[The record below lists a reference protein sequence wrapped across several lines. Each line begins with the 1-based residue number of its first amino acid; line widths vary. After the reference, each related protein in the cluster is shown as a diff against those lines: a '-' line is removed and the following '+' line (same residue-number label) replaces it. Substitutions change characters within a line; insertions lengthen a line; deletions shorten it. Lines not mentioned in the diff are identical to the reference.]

1 MLYLNQEHL
10 EIMLAHARMELPNEA
25 CGLIAGTRD
34 GEDCTVERVYCLTNT
49 DHSSEHFSIDPREQL
64 TAIREMRA
72 QGLVPLGN
80 WHSHPESPSRP
91 SAEDRRLARDPGAR
105 YLILS
110 LQGEAQLRKCC
121 STAMNTCQP
130 VLHAFRVRNGVSFQE
145 KIKIQGE
152 AAVGI
157 VAE

>member
-1 MLYLNQEHL
+1 MLYLNREHL
-10 EIMLAHARMELPNEA
+10 EIMLAHARTELPNEA

-49 DHSSEHFSIDPREQL
+49 DHSREHFSIDPREQL
-64 TAIREMRA
+64 TAIREMRT

-91 SAEDRRLARDPGAR
+91 SSEDRRLARDPGAR

-110 LQGEAQLRKCC
+110 LMDTQQ
-121 STAMNTCQP
+121 S

-145 KIKIQGE
+145 KIKIRGE

-157 VAE
+157 AAE